1 MPPAFSAAT
10 WQLTWRTIPG
20 ASFEAPQKP
29 TQLRE
34 SVHDTWIGPRWKG
47 NTWQLRSGRA
57 AAGRCNSDGRRV
69 RVGRLRAGMDDQPV
83 QPGGPTSPM
92 GGQSR
97 RQLLVEYVRG
107 VQPDFMEKFFQHAE
121 PQLVD
126 AMRQTVSNMLG
137 SLPPQ
142 YFEVTVT
149 TVGENLAQL
158 MFSVMMTGYMFRN
171 AQYRLEL
178 ATSFTAAVALPA
190 AAAAPSSPPHL
201 PSASSSSSSSS
212 PPPLPS
218 ASSSSQPLPA
228 SSLFQERDGRG
239 SRSGSSGS
247 DSDSGSVSPWPPTDS
262 ALPLGP
268 VQKTH
273 VAGEVLRWDAEAER
287 VVRVPAVDYVELL
300 EGEVRA
306 LKRRLEEEQARLAR
320 AGGGGS
326 GAGGNALLEYLKGL
340 EPQNIQELTASAD
353 DDALAAMNAFIQR
366 LLGVPDV
373 GEIKSVASETTV
385 TELAKLLY
393 WLMVVGYS
401 LRTLEVR
408 FDMDRALAAPAVQKR
423 AELPPPGGSDGWITP
438 GNDGWMI

>member
-1 MPPAFSAAT
+1 
-10 WQLTWRTIPG
+10 
-20 ASFEAPQKP
+20 
-29 TQLRE
+29 
-34 SVHDTWIGPRWKG
+34 
-47 NTWQLRSGRA
+47 
-57 AAGRCNSDGRRV
+57 
-69 RVGRLRAGMDDQPV
+69 
-83 QPGGPTSPM
+83 
-92 GGQSR
+92 
-97 RQLLVEYVRG
+97 
-107 VQPDFMEKFFQHAE
+107 
-121 PQLVD
+121 
-126 AMRQTVSNMLG
+126 MRQTVSNMLG

-158 MFSVMMTGYMFRN
+158 MFS
-171 AQYRLEL
+171 
-178 ATSFTAAVALPA
+178 
-190 AAAAPSSPPHL
+190 
-201 PSASSSSSSSS
+201 
-212 PPPLPS
+212 
-218 ASSSSQPLPA
+218 
-228 SSLFQERDGRG
+228 
-239 SRSGSSGS
+239 
-247 DSDSGSVSPWPPTDS
+247 PPTDS

-287 VVRVPAVDYVELL
+287 VVRVLAVDYVELL

-306 LKRRLEEEQARLAR
+306 LKRRLEEEEAKLAR
-320 AGGGGS
+320 VGGGGGGS
-326 GAGGNALLEYLKGL
+326 GNALLEYLKGL

-373 GEIKSVASETTV
+373 EEIKSVASETTV

-423 AELPPPGGSDGWITP
+423 AELPPPGTDGWI
-438 GNDGWMI
+438 I